1 MKLFSCGHN
10 LWTEATFL
18 SQTEAAALTWKHC
31 QFCAA
36 LFVCLG
42 LKIIFYTVLFL
53 LDTSN
58 FFTHSNIPS
67 HGFFISVFLHGS
79 YSPRTPLLS
88 IALTARARWYLC
100 VLNWFDTQISWM
112 SLCNRVQRFSLI
124 LLIWL
129 FFVATFWV
137 VFLFCFSSSQ
147 RLDSVLSVTWK
158 LCWDDCHWA
167 GLRTRGTFILGGWR
181 RKRWWNEMNGLPL
194 STVALQLHVQ

>member
-18 SQTEAAALTWKHC
+18 TQTEAAALTGRWKHW

-53 LDTSN
+53 LDTSD

-88 IALTARARWYLC
+88 IALTARAQWYLC

-112 SLCNRVQRFSLI
+112 SLCNRVRRLSLI
-124 LLIWL
+124 LLISL
-129 FFVATFWV
+129 FFVATFFFV
-137 VFLFCFSSSQ
+137 VFFPSLSDWILFSQSRGSCVGMIATEQDSEHTAHFFFS
-147 RLDSVLSVTWK
+147 
-158 LCWDDCHWA
+158 
-167 GLRTRGTFILGGWR
+167 GWR
-181 RKRWWNEMNGLPL
+181 RKPWWNEMSGLPL
-194 STVALQLHVQ
+194 SSVTFQLHVQ

>member
-18 SQTEAAALTWKHC
+18 TQTEAAALTGRWKHC

-53 LDTSN
+53 LDTSD

-112 SLCNRVQRFSLI
+112 SLCNRVRRLSLI

-129 FFVATFWV
+129 FFFVATF
-137 VFLFCFSSSQ
+137 FCFFFQ
-147 RLDSVLSVTWK
+147 LFRLDFVIAVTWK

-167 GLRTRGTFILGGWR
+167 GLRTRGTFFLFGGWR
-181 RKRWWNEMNGLPL
+181 RKPWWNEMSGLPL
-194 STVALQLHVQ
+194 SSVTFQLHVQ